1 MHTLIKSILNATWKV
16 GLGLTG
22 IAAVVVGCLIANLW
36 YEITY
41 GRDARNDTTL
51 SENVRVNAYSDNTVR
66 VWNQKDARYTTPKL
80 SWVAAALEH
89 DSLTVFCDKE
99 EKYGYL
105 DINTGEIVIPARY
118 KKAWPFSEG
127 LGAVLGDDNCLGF
140 IDKDN
145 RLVVRY
151 EISCDSRFD
160 YVFKDGCCIVKSWE
174 DGRLL
179 HTVYGRD
186 GHQLLPGVYTRLDG
200 ADRNGYRVAV
210 NEGGAW
216 LYDRC
221 FNKVFPAP
229 YDAIELAK
237 GGVGVYVTKNHVKQL
252 LAFDGSVIEPF
263 VIDKTTRLKY
273 LIKCRDNEEGEYEL
287 IPETIVYQVND
298 REGLMDARTGNI
310 LTPAKYCHIEM
321 ASKDLVKAELSDNG
335 ECVMMDKR
343 GHIVKPRV
351 D

>member
-1 MHTLIKSILNATWKV
+1 MTATKTDCLMHTLVKSILDTTWKV

-22 IAAVVVGCLIANLW
+22 IAAVVVGCLIAHLW

-80 SWVAAALEH
+80 SWVAAAPEH

-118 KKAWPFSEG
+118 K
-127 LGAVLGDDNCLGF
+127 
-140 IDKDN
+140 
-145 RLVVRY
+145 
-151 EISCDSRFD
+151 
-160 YVFKDGCCIVKSWE
+160 
-174 DGRLL
+174 
-179 HTVYGRD
+179 
-186 GHQLLPGVYTRLDG
+186 
-200 ADRNGYRVAV
+200 
-210 NEGGAW
+210 
-216 LYDRC
+216 
-221 FNKVFPAP
+221 
-229 YDAIELAK
+229 
-237 GGVGVYVTKNHVKQL
+237 
-252 LAFDGSVIEPF
+252 
-263 VIDKTTRLKY
+263 
-273 LIKCRDNEEGEYEL
+273 
-287 IPETIVYQVND
+287 
-298 REGLMDARTGNI
+298 
-310 LTPAKYCHIEM
+310 IEM